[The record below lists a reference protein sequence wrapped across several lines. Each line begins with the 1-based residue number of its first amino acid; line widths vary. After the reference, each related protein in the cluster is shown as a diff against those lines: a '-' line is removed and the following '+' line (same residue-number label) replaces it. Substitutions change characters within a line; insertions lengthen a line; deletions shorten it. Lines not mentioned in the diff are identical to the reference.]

1 MRKTLLNILWL
12 GLKEIRSLMRDKV
25 MVLFVVYAFT
35 FTIYTQATGTSS
47 EVNNASIAFVD
58 EDGSALSKELFNA
71 FYPPRFKFPR
81 LIGSDEAQAAMDRGT
96 LMFVV
101 VVPPRFERD
110 LRTGRNPALQV
121 NIDATAMQQA
131 GIGAGYIKNIV
142 NDRVAS
148 YLKRTDVS
156 PEKPI
161 QLVVR
166 KLFNPNAISSWFKS
180 VVAIINQISLL
191 TVVLTGAAVI
201 REREHGTLEH
211 LLVMPLTAFEIAMAK
226 VWANSLVILV
236 ATGASLF
243 LVVQMVLKVPFAG
256 SVFLWFLGVVL
267 YLFFATAL
275 GIFLGTISR
284 SMAQFAL
291 LIILVIVVLMLL
303 SGGSTPVES
312 QPKWLQVLT
321 FLLPSR
327 HFVSFSQVII
337 YRGGGLRAVWL
348 QFLMVSAVGLAFFV
362 YSLGLFRKSIAVS
375 K

>member
-1 MRKTLLNILWL
+1 LKKTLLNVLWL

-81 LIGSDEAQAAMDRGT
+81 LIGPDEAQADMDRGD

-101 VVPPRFERD
+101 VVPPRFEHD
-110 LRTGRNPALQV
+110 LRAGRNPALQV

-131 GIGAGYIKNIV
+131 GIGAGYIRNIV
-142 NDRVAS
+142 NDRVS
-148 YLKRTDVS
+148 SFLKRTDVS
-156 PEKPI
+156 PQRPI

-243 LVVQMVLKVPFAG
+243 LVVQMALKVPFAG
-256 SVFLWFLGVVL
+256 SVMLWFVGVVL

-291 LIILVIVVLMLL
+291 LIILVIMVLMLL

-312 QPKWLQVLT
+312 QPKWLQYLT
-321 FLLPSR
+321 FLLPAR
-327 HFVSFSQVII
+327 HFVSFSQVIV

>member
-1 MRKTLLNILWL
+1 MGSARNIFWL
-12 GLKEIRSLMRDKV
+12 GLKELRSLLSDAV
-25 MVLFVVYAFT
+25 MVVFVVYAFT
-35 FTIYTQATGTSS
+35 AAIYIQATGTSS

-58 EDGSALSKELFNA
+58 EDRSPLSKELFEA

-81 LIGSDEAQAAMDRGT
+81 TVDARESQEEMDAGQ

-101 VVPPRFERD
+101 VIPPQFE
-110 LRTGRNPALQV
+110 LNLTAGRNPGIQV

-131 GIGAGYIKNIV
+131 GIGAGYISNILQ
-142 NDRVAS
+142 DRIS
-148 YLKRTDVS
+148 DFLRRTTQT
-156 PEKPI
+156 PPPPI
-161 QLVVR
+161 NLIVR
-166 KLFNPNAISSWFKS
+166 KMFNPNTVSAWFKS

-226 VWANSLVILV
+226 VWANSLVILL
-236 ATGASLF
+236 ATAASLL
-243 LVVQMVLKVPFAG
+243 LVVRIALKVPFAG
-256 SVFLWFLGVVL
+256 SYFLWFVGVTL

-291 LIILVIVVLMLL
+291 LIILVIMVLMLL
-303 SGGSTPVES
+303 SGGNTPVES
-312 QPKWLQVLT
+312 QPIWLQYAT
-321 FLLPSR
+321 YFLPSR
-327 HFVSFSQVII
+327 HFVSFSQIII
-337 YRGGGLRAVWL
+337 YRGGGLSAVWKH
-348 QFLMVSAVGLAFFV
+348 FLMVAVVGLGFFV
-362 YSLGLFRKSIAVS
+362 YSLGLFRKSIAVT

>member
-1 MRKTLLNILWL
+1 LKKTLLNILWL
-12 GLKEIRSLMRDKV
+12 GLKEIRSLMRDTV
-25 MVLFVVYAFT
+25 MVLFVVYAFS

-81 LIGSDEAQAAMDRGT
+81 LIGAEASQAEMDRGN

-101 VVPPRFERD
+101 VIPPMFEHD
-110 LRTGRNPALQV
+110 LRAGRNPAVQV

-131 GIGAGYIKNIV
+131 GIGAGYIRNILG
-142 NDRVAS
+142 DRVSS
-148 YLKRTDVS
+148 YLKRSDVT
-156 PEKPI
+156 PQAPI
-161 QLVVR
+161 QLVIR
-166 KLFNPNAISSWFKS
+166 KLFNPNAISAWFKS

-211 LLVMPLTAFEIAMAK
+211 LLVMPLTSFEIAMAK

-256 SVFLWFLGVVL
+256 SVILWFCGVVL

-291 LIILVIVVLMLL
+291 LIILVIMVLMLL

-312 QPKWLQVLT
+312 QPRWLQVLT
-321 FLLPSR
+321 FLLPAR
-327 HFVSFSQVII
+327 HFVSFSQVIV

-348 QFLMVSAVGLAFFV
+348 QFLMVAAVGMAFFV
-362 YSLGLFRKSIAVS
+362 YSLSAFRRSIAVS

>member
-1 MRKTLLNILWL
+1 VTTLLNILWL
-12 GLKEIRSLMRDKV
+12 GLKEIRSLMSDMV
-25 MVLFVVYAFT
+25 MVVFVVYAFT
-35 FTIYTQATGTSS
+35 LAIYIQATGTSS

-58 EDGSALSKELFNA
+58 EDASALSQEIFNA
-71 FYPPRFKFPR
+71 FYPPRFKFPV
-81 LIGSDEAQAAMDRGT
+81 LIDAANAQDQMDRGK

-101 VVPPRFERD
+101 AIPPRFEHD
-110 LRTGRNPALQV
+110 LRAGRNPAIQV

-131 GIGAGYIKNIV
+131 GIGAGYIKNIIG
-142 NDRVAS
+142 DRVSSFLRRAEV
-148 YLKRTDVS
+148 T
-156 PEKPI
+156 PQAPI
-161 QLVVR
+161 NLIVR
-166 KLFNPNAISSWFKS
+166 KLFNPNGISSWFKS
-180 VVAIINQISLL
+180 VVAIINQITLL

-211 LLVMPLTAFEIAMAK
+211 LLVMPLTSFEIAMAK

-236 ATGASLF
+236 ATGVSLF
-243 LVVQMVLKVPFAG
+243 AIVQLALRVPFAG
-256 SVFLWFLGVVL
+256 SVFLWFVGVVL

-312 QPKWLQVLT
+312 QPKWLQYIT
-321 FLLPSR
+321 FLLPAR

-348 QFLMVSAVGLAFFV
+348 QFLMVSVVGAVFFV
-362 YSLGLFRKSIAVS
+362 YSLSLFRKSIAVT